1 MREIMKQ
8 RLSLILALAATLGL
22 TSCDKIPGTSST
34 PEVQCGSETA
44 VDLVKELFQ
53 DGIESNT
60 KSIAKNQDIRIDS
73 AGLRANISQV
83 NTKLDNVRTDKS
95 DPQSTKKFCVA
106 TLTAK
111 LDSDLVTRANFVREY
126 YGMSGVNEDAFEQDI
141 DMDANTISY
150 ELEYTVQPTD
160 DGEKVFGRLENGSE
174 VISFV
179 ATAIIDAMQR
189 NDVRALKAQDNKN
202 IAINAGA
209 EREAAAS
216 AQIAATEAY
225 TEASNEMASIATEQA
240 KVKATMDFKRSEF
253 NKLWKSASE
262 ETRQSLMDNQREWV
276 ENRDEICTDRA
287 REAEAARQ
295 EIVRMEC
302 ITELLGDRYYELKE
316 YIDAYD

>member
-1 MREIMKQ
+1 MKS
-8 RLSLILALAATLGL
+8 RLSLILALSTAIGL
-22 TSCDKIPGTSST
+22 TGCDKLPGSGSS

-44 VDLVKELFQ
+44 VDLAKELFQ
-53 DGIESNT
+53 DGVESNT
-60 KSIAKNQDIRIDS
+60 KSIARDQDIRVDS

-83 NTKLDNVRTDKS
+83 TTTLDNVRTNKS

-150 ELEYTVQPTD
+150 ELEYSVQPTD
-160 DGEKVFGRLENGSE
+160 DGEKIFGKLENGSE
-174 VISFV
+174 VMSFV
-179 ATAIIDAMQR
+179 ATTIIDAMQR
-189 NDVRALKAQDNKN
+189 NEVRALKAQDNKN
-202 IAINAGA
+202 MAINAGA
-209 EREAAAS
+209 DREAAAS

-225 TEASNEMASIATEQA
+225 SEASDEIASIAAEQA

-262 ETRQSLMDNQREWV
+262 ETRQSLMDSQRQWV
-276 ENRDEICTDRA
+276 ENRDEICIERA

-302 ITELLGDRYYELKE
+302 ITELLGERYYELKE
-316 YIDAYD
+316 YINAYD